1 MKTDLQ
7 VFELIVDEAADPF
20 AELSR
25 RAVSSPSPAQAGLE
39 HAADHVLARRPDGV
53 SGPDAHDVAS
63 PGVALGELI
72 AIGDGGRLPYV
83 LHAGRPGT
91 ALPARTTV
99 DLHGAHV
106 GRQVVLA
113 FEGGDPAKPI
123 VVGVLRGA
131 DDCPLP
137 DSPGQV
143 DIEADGDRFVIS
155 AKEQLVLR
163 CGTASITLTR
173 AGKVLIQGDYVL
185 SRSSGVN
192 RIKGGSVQLN

>member
-1 MKTDLQ
+1 MKTETQ
-7 VFELIVDEAADPF
+7 VFELNVKEGADPF

-25 RAVSSPSPAQAGLE
+25 RAVSPPSPPEAGLE
-39 HAADHVLARRPDGV
+39 QAEDRVLRQRPDGV
-53 SGPDAHDVAS
+53 SGPDAHAVAS
-63 PGVALGELI
+63 PGVAVGELI

-83 LHAGRPGT
+83 RYAGQPAT

-99 DLHGAHV
+99 DLYGAHV
-106 GRQVVLA
+106 GRQVLLA

-123 VVGVLRGA
+123 VVGMLREA
-131 DDCPLP
+131 ADCPLP
-137 DSPGQV
+137 ESPGQV
-143 DIEADGDRFVIS
+143 AVDADGDRLVIS

-192 RIKGGSVQLN
+192 RINGGSVQLN

>member
-1 MKTDLQ
+1 MKTETQ
-7 VFELIVDEAADPF
+7 VFELIVEEAADPF

-25 RAVSSPSPAQAGLE
+25 RNVSSASRVQTGVE
-39 HAADHVLARRPDGV
+39 QSEDHVLPQRPGV
-53 SGPDAHDVAS
+53 VTGCADLAAGT
-63 PGVALGELI
+63 GVALGELI
-72 AIGDGGRLPYV
+72 ALADDGRVPLILYGDQ
-83 LHAGRPGT
+83 PGS
-91 ALPARTTV
+91 AMRARTTV
-99 DLHGAHV
+99 DLHAAHV

-131 DDCPLP
+131 DDCSLP
-137 DSPGQV
+137 DSSGQV
-143 DIEADGDRFVIS
+143 AIEADGTRFVIS